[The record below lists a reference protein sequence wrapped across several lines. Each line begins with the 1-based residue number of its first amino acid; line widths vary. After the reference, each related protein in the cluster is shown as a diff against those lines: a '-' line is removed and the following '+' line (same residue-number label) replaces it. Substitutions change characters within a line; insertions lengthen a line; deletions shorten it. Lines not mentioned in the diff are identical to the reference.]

1 MVVIII
7 LFVVAIK
14 EELVP
19 DPFSDLC
26 LANCT
31 TQCLTQEDEGSLDVR
46 D

>member
-14 EELVP
+14 ELVP

-31 TQCLTQEDEGSLDVR
+31 TQSLTQEDEGSLDVR